1 MSEALAFDF
10 GLGRGGATLAV
21 AAVLEEDVQE
31 GELAFAV
38 VERELEEGG
47 ALALALALVGAASDN
62 SVLATGS

>member
-1 MSEALAFDF
+1 M
-10 GLGRGGATLAV
+10 AV

-47 ALALALALVGAASDN
+47 ALALALALASAIGAASDN

>member
-10 GLGRGGATLAV
+10 ALGRGGATLAV